1 MTVELAL
8 TRDAILHHAQS
19 LPAAPQV
26 LGGLCELLQDI
37 NTDLDQIADQI
48 RVDPAL
54 AARVIRMSNSIA
66 YGGGEPVASVDEA
79 VGRVGFAEVVRLVGL
94 ATVGGLVE
102 RALPVYGVQADRL
115 RESLLLHALAAEAL
129 APRAGV
135 ESNSAYTAGLL
146 RGLGMMVLDRA
157 SRGRVAYDAGS
168 FAHYAEWEAACFGV
182 TAAQVTATVLTE
194 WRFPEEVVAAQEE
207 HLAPQDNVL
216 AHVLNLAGAVA
227 AARGA
232 ALAGEVPHWAVTPEK
247 LAVAGLDDAQ
257 WSEVVAAVTTTFE
270 RQRSSLY

>member
-8 TRDAILHHAQS
+8 TRDAILHHAQA

-54 AARVIRMSNSIA
+54 AARVIRMSNSVA
-66 YGGGEPVASVDEA
+66 YSGGEPVASVDEA
-79 VGRVGFAEVVRLVGL
+79 VSRVGFAEVVRLVGL

-102 RALPVYGVQADRL
+102 RALPVYAVQADKL

-129 APRAGV
+129 AQRAGL
-135 ESNSAYTAGLL
+135 EPNSAYTAGLL

-182 TAAQVTATVLTE
+182 TAAQVTATVMAE

-207 HLAPQDNVL
+207 HLNPQSSVL
-216 AHVLNLAGAVA
+216 AHVLNLSGAVA
-227 AARGA
+227 AVRGV
-232 ALAGEVPHWAVTPEK
+232 ALPGEVPHWTVTPEK
-247 LAVAGLDDAQ
+247 LAVVGLDDAQ
-257 WSEVVAAVTTTFE
+257 WGELVAKVTATFD

>member
-1 MTVELAL
+1 MTTELAL
-8 TRDAILHHAQS
+8 TRETILQLAQA

-26 LGGLCELLQDI
+26 LGGLCELLQDA
-37 NTDLDQIADQI
+37 NTDLGQIAEQI

-54 AARVIRMSNSIA
+54 AGRVIRMSNSVA

-102 RALPVYGVQADRL
+102 RALPVYGLQADRL

-129 APRAGV
+129 ARRAGI

-157 SRGRVAYDAGS
+157 SRGRVAYEAGS

-182 TAAQVTATVLTE
+182 TAEQVTATVLKE
-194 WRFPEEVVAAQEE
+194 WRFPEAVIAAVEE
-207 HLAPQDNVL
+207 HLAPEQSEL
-216 AHVLNLAGAVA
+216 AQVLNLAGAVA
-227 AARGA
+227 AARRA
-232 ALAGEVPHWAVTPEK
+232 ALPGELVHWAVTPAK
-247 LAVAGLDDAQ
+247 LAAVGLDEAQ
-257 WSEVVAAVTTTFE
+257 WGDLVAAVAVTFD